1 MTAVFANFASSTLGA
16 AITSGATSL
25 TVRSGTGD
33 LFPTPT
39 GLEFF
44 YLTLENRTST
54 GTTREIVKVTARTSN
69 TMTIVRAQEGTTAAA
84 FPRGTTAALRITAA
98 GLESLRSSTVDD
110 WDVPGN
116 LTVGG
121 NATVTG
127 NIVLNGTVAVE
138 DSVLVGASIEVD
150 GQASVGTLFTIGN
163 ATVSGNLLLNGV
175 LASDGGLVVDGDV
188 SISDGG
194 LTVGDNASVT
204 GNVSVGGTLSVNEIA
219 VDGLAIVDEA
229 DISGTE
235 ESQPFPSGK
244 IMKMGVATTAGSS
257 GVATYPD
264 GTVTVTFATPFPTEC
279 TGVLVSVKG
288 ASLSGSSVGRI
299 LLEASNFSASSFK
312 IASYRASDGAFYGA
326 VVVSWFAWG
335 K

>member
-33 LFPTPT
+33 LFPSPI

-44 YLTLENRTST
+44 YLVLENRTST

-69 TMTIVRAQEGTTAAA
+69 TMTVERAQEGTSAAA

-138 DSVLVGASIEVD
+138 DSIIVGAS
-150 GQASVGTLFTIGN
+150 ASVAGAATVGSLLTIAN
-163 ATVSGNLLLNGV
+163 ATISG
-175 LASDGGLVVDGDV
+175 DLVVNDDAA
-188 SISDGG
+188 IAAG
-194 LTVGDNASVT
+194 LTVGKNASVT
-204 GNVSVGGTLSVNEIA
+204 GNATVGGTLSVSEIA
-219 VDGLAIVDEA
+219 VAGLAIVDEA

-244 IMKMGVATTAGSS
+244 ILKMGVATTAGTA
-257 GVATYPD
+257 GAETYPD
-264 GTVTVTFATPFPTEC
+264 GTATVTFTTPFPTSC
-279 TGVLVSVKG
+279 TGVLLTLKG
-288 ASLSGSSVGRI
+288 TTLSGASVGRI
-299 LLEASNFSASSFK
+299 LLEASDISASSFK
-312 IASYRASDGAFYGA
+312 IASYQASDGAFYGA